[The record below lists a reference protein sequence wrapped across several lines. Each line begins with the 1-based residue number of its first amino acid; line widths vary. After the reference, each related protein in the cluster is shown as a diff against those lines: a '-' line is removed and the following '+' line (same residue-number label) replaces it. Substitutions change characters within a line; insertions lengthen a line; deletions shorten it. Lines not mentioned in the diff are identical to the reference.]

1 MSEQFMILDAIGQ
14 IDDAYLE
21 QYFVMKQALAKKH
34 RSRVLARRWIALC
47 AACLSVVVLVAFA
60 GATLRGYFSPP
71 VYLENGKLD
80 ISSLPGAQV
89 VQTQGEHLHNVYG
102 GDTSSPFDRD
112 GLSKWLKDNHKTVAY
127 GTARNIQTVKMIDIM
142 DRVWYITTFEIEVIE
157 GFNNCEDGQILTAV
171 SVSCQVHGEPEFISS
186 LFSSIEID
194 HMENGL
200 FALRNA
206 DDSLQVG
213 LHEYDLIELADY
225 YAISQFECDGQ
236 NVKYIDVTYDLN
248 DLGLREN

>member
-1 MSEQFMILDAIGQ
+1 MSEQLLILDAIGQ

-21 QYFVMKQALAKKH
+21 QYFVMKHILAKKH
-34 RSRVLARRWIALC
+34 RSRVLVRRWIALC

-60 GATLRGYFSPP
+60 GAALRGYFDPP
-71 VYLENGKLD
+71 VYLENGKID

-89 VQTQGEHLHNVYG
+89 VQTKGELIHNVHSEN
-102 GDTSSPFDRD
+102 GDIFDRD
-112 GLSKWLKDNHKTVAY
+112 GLSKWLKDDNTTVAY
-127 GTARNIQTVKMIDIM
+127 GTARNIQTIKLNDIM
-142 DRVWYITTFEIEVIE
+142 GRVWYITTFEIEVIE
-157 GFNNCEDGQILTAV
+157 GFNNCEAGQILAV
-171 SVSCQVHGEPEFISS
+171 TSVSCQVWGEPEFISS
-186 LFSSIEID
+186 LFSRIEID
-194 HMENGL
+194 HMATGL

-213 LHEYDLIELADY
+213 LREYDLIGFADY

-236 NVKYIDVTYDLN
+236 NVKYFGITYDLD

>member
-1 MSEQFMILDAIGQ
+1 MSEQLLILDVIGQ

-34 RSRVLARRWIALC
+34 RSRVFVRRWIALC

-89 VQTQGEHLHNVYG
+89 VQTKGELIHNVHSEN
-102 GDTSSPFDRD
+102 GDIFDRD

-127 GTARNIQTVKMIDIM
+127 GTVRNIQTVKMKGIM
-142 DRVWYITTFEIEVIE
+142 GRVWYITTFEIEVIE

-213 LHEYDLIELADY
+213 LHEYDLIEFADY
-225 YAISQFECDGQ
+225 YAISQLESDGQ
-236 NVKYIDVTYDLN
+236 NVKYFGITYDLD
-248 DLGLREN
+248 DLGLRDN